1 VNRLALL
8 PIATSDDGKL
18 CSEDCPALGTLEEG
32 EPYCGA
38 WALTLRDEEDED
50 GDDRKIRLPECIE
63 ATSQA
68 DRLVAV
74 RDAAVTLADKAT
86 GNHDQPSTDDL
97 CDADLDELCR
107 EVERL
112 ESTRASQEGSDHE

>member
-1 VNRLALL
+1 LFEEALSPAPGDADRDL
-8 PIATSDDGKL
+8 RCAPCLSAT
-18 CSEDCPALGTLEEG
+18 T
-32 EPYCGA
+32 
-38 WALTLRDEEDED
+38 
-50 GDDRKIRLPECIE
+50 
-63 ATSQA
+63 QA

-112 ESTRASQEGSDHE
+112 ESTRAETEGKANEKA